1 MYFKIMLILHILG
14 ATVWAGG
21 HIVLATLILPE
32 VLRKKD
38 PRLLLSFE
46 EKYERIGMPALLIQ
60 IITGLW
66 MAYYYLPD
74 PGGWFT
80 LQTSLSVHIV
90 IKLSLLLATVLL
102 AVDAR
107 FRVIPRLS
115 RENLTD
121 MAWHIIGVTI
131 LAVVFVISGVSLR
144 TGGLF

>member
-1 MYFKIMLILHILG
+1 MYFKTMLILHILA
-14 ATVWAGG
+14 ATIWTGG

-46 EKYERIGMPALLIQ
+46 EKYERIGIPALLIQ

-74 PGGWFT
+74 LGAWFT
-80 LQTSLSVHIV
+80 LETSMSVHIV
-90 IKLSLLLATVLL
+90 IKLSLLLATALL

-107 FRVIPRLS
+107 FRVVPRLC

-121 MAWHIIGVTI
+121 MAWHIVAVTI
-131 LAVVFVISGVSLR
+131 LAIVFVITGVSLR

>member
-1 MYFKIMLILHILG
+1 MYFKIMLIVHILG

-38 PRLLLSFE
+38 ARLLLSFE

-74 PGGWFT
+74 PRGWFT

-107 FRVIPRLS
+107 FRVVPRLS

-131 LAVVFVISGVSLR
+131 LAVVFVITGVSLR

>member
-1 MYFKIMLILHILG
+1 MLIVHILG

-38 PRLLLSFE
+38 ARLLLSFE

-74 PGGWFT
+74 PRGWFT

-107 FRVIPRLS
+107 FRVVPRLS

-131 LAVVFVISGVSLR
+131 LAVVFVITGVSLR